1 MRRFLL
7 AMSAM
12 ALAMGAHAQELRQ
25 APSAPSGQLQL
36 DASGDNG
43 ALKTK
48 TYVVQ
53 VDGAPGLRFEGD
65 SSFAATAPAPG
76 ASYSGN
82 AGHVQHYTSHLVSQH
97 DALLSGVGA
106 SGQKVYS
113 YSHAFNGFA
122 ARLTAKQAALLAG
135 DSKVVKVVE
144 DRAMP
149 LDTNSTPEFLG
160 LLDRREGLR
169 RALGLEGEDIVVGIL
184 DTGAVQEHP
193 SFSDVGTIP
202 IPRICNTFFGRF
214 IPFCKILKKNN
225 VFVLYDEPEDWN
237 GICQAG
243 EAWAETDCNN
253 KLIGARFFVDGF
265 IAGNGGTRESA
276 LVEGEFVS
284 PRDTSGHGS
293 HTASTAAGNE
303 VTAELFDTPVAKIS
317 GMAPRA
323 RISVYKVCWLAPGAD
338 NFSCF
343 FSDSAAATD
352 AAVADGVD
360 VLNFSVGTAAAF
372 NDPQDLAF
380 LDAVSAGVFVARSAG
395 NSGPGFA
402 TTNAGEPWSTS
413 VGASTTDGTAFTGAT
428 LVNSPASVAGLYSS
442 LEGAITGSLSE
453 LGPITEDVAAADPIL
468 ACDPLANDL
477 TGKIALISRG
487 TCAFTVKVENAVN
500 AGAIGIL
507 MYTDDRPKTVL
518 GGTATETTLS
528 VPGVMIDNEPGVALL
543 AAIEAG
549 ETVNATLDSSTF
561 LEEERTGNI
570 MAGFSSRGPYTTV
583 GDWLAPHITAPGVQ
597 ILAANTPDQAD
608 GSEGGF
614 FTYLSGTSMS
624 GPHIAGIAALLKE
637 AHPEWSPA
645 AIRSAMMTTARQDVL
660 KEDEETP
667 ADPFDFGAG
676 HVVPNAAVDPGLIYD
691 AGLFDYLAASCGTS
705 SPLVGPGDCTFLSDN
720 GFSLD
725 PSDLN
730 LPAISIDGV
739 PGSQT
744 VTRTVTNVAFSGNG
758 QYKAVVEAPEG
769 FDVHVSPSTLH
780 LARGESATYEVTVTN
795 VTAPPGEWRFGSLTW
810 VQEFGGSKKRKK
822 RRKNRGPRFEV
833 RIPMAVNATALV
845 APAQVDVAGTQGAA
859 EFDITFGYNGAY
871 AANVHGLSDS
881 ALTLVPVAQD
891 PDQSFSFNEPGLGFA
906 FFAELPEGT
915 AHARWSLF
923 NEYGDGNHDLD
934 MYLYYC
940 PDFLCTQID
949 ASTNV
954 DSNEEVNVT
963 LPLTDPNIT
972 DPYLVFIHG
981 FAVEDGVE
989 ANTLMFDWTFSA
1001 VPGSNN
1007 LAITAA
1013 PDMAAIGDSATIAF
1027 EWADLFFGPGQKQL
1041 GAISHSDAN
1050 GIQGLTLIDVTNDQ
1064 GFGYCDF
1071 PGLCPEPTP

>member
-1 MRRFLL
+1 MRRLLL

-25 APSAPSGQLQL
+25 APSAPPSELQL
-36 DASGDNG
+36 DAGDNG
-43 ALKTK
+43 ALRTK

-76 ASYSGN
+76 ASYSGD
-82 AGHVQHYTSHLVSQH
+82 ASHVQQYTSHLVSQH
-97 DALLSGVGA
+97 DALLSNVGA
-106 SGQKVYS
+106 VDQKVYS

-169 RALGLEGEDIVVGIL
+169 RALGLEGEDIVIGVL

-193 SFSDVGTIP
+193 SFSDVGKIP
-202 IPRICNTFFGRF
+202 TPRICKTFLGRF
-214 IPFCKILKKNN
+214 IPFCRILELQDT
-225 VFVLYDEPEDWN
+225 FVLYDEPENWN

-243 EAWAETDCNN
+243 EAWAEDDCNN

-293 HTASTAAGNE
+293 HTASTAGGNE
-303 VTAELFDTPVAKIS
+303 VTAELFNTPVAKIS

-323 RISVYKVCWLAPGAD
+323 RIAVYKVCWLAPGAD

-413 VGASTTDGTAFTGAT
+413 VGASTTDGTIFTGAT

-442 LEGAITGSLSE
+442 LEGGITASLAE
-453 LGPITEDVAAADPIL
+453 VGPLTEDVAAADPIL
-468 ACDPLANDL
+468 ACEPLTSDL
-477 TGKIALISRG
+477 TGKIALIARG
-487 TCAFTVKVENAVN
+487 ECAFTTKVEAAVN

-507 MYTDDRPKTVL
+507 MYTDATRPKTIM
-518 GGTATETTLS
+518 GGTATELTLS
-528 VPGVMIDNEPGVALL
+528 VPGVMIDNEPGLALL

-549 ETVNATLDSSTF
+549 ETVNATLDSTAF

-570 MAGFSSRGPYTTV
+570 MADFSSRGPYTTV

-597 ILAANTPDQAD
+597 ILAANAPDQAD
-608 GSEGGF
+608 GSQGSL

-624 GPHIAGIAALLKE
+624 GPHIAGIGALLKE
-637 AHPEWSPA
+637 AHPDWSPA
-645 AIRSAMMTTARQDVL
+645 AIRSAMMTTARQDVF
-660 KEDEETP
+660 KEDGETP
-667 ADPFDFGAG
+667 GDPFDFGAG
-676 HVVPNAAVDPGLIYD
+676 HVVPNAAVDPGLVYD
-691 AGLFDYLAASCGTS
+691 AGLFDYLAASCGTT
-705 SPLVGPGDCTFLSDN
+705 SPLVGPGDCAFLADN

-730 LPAISIDGV
+730 LPAISIAEL
-739 PGSQT
+739 PGTQT
-744 VTRTVTNVAFSGNG
+744 VTRTVTNVAFAGNG

-780 LARGESATYEVTVTN
+780 LDRGESATFEVTVTN
-795 VTAPPGEWRFGSLTW
+795 VSSNPGEWRFGSLTW
-810 VQEFGGSKKRKK
+810 VQEFSGRKKRKK
-822 RRKNRGPRFEV
+822 NRPPRFEV
-833 RIPMAVNATALV
+833 RVPLAVNATAII
-845 APAQVDVAGTQGAA
+845 APAEVAVAGPEGTG

-871 AANVHGLSDS
+871 AANVHGLADPF
-881 ALTLVPVAQD
+881 LTVVTVAQD

-963 LPLTDPNIT
+963 LPLVDPNIT

-981 FAVEDGVE
+981 FAVEDGVS
-989 ANTLMFDWTFSA
+989 ADTIMFDWSFSA
-1001 VPGSNN
+1001 VPGSTN
-1007 LAITAA
+1007 LAITSA
-1013 PDMAAIGDSATIAF
+1013 PNAAAIGDSATIAI
-1027 EWADLFFGPGQKQL
+1027 EWAGLFFGPGGKQL

-1050 GIQGLTLIDVTNDQ
+1050 GVQGLTLIDVTNDP
-1064 GFGYCDF
+1064 GFGYCNF
-1071 PGLCPEPTP
+1071 FACP